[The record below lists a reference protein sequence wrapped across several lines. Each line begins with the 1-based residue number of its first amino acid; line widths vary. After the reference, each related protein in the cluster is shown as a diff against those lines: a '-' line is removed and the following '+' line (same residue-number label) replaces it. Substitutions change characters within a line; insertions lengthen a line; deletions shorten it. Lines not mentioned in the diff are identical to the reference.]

1 MDFGRINRGG
11 KTKQQI
17 RKDRRNVMVGVGKEM
32 ALVGIYAVKELTGV
46 DMHRQPS
53 KVKRSWEKKWR
64 ER

>member
-11 KTKQQI
+11 KTRQQLK
-17 RKDRRNVMVGVGKEM
+17 KDRRDVLVGVGKEL

-46 DMHRQPS
+46 DMHRKPG
-53 KVKRSWEKKWR
+53 KTKRSWEKKWG